1 LPHKAR
7 PTERSRLGCSSA
19 PAPSSTTCGHAL
31 AAPFAAREVRTQLA
45 ADGWDAPIFD
55 VIIDIVDRRSGW
67 LADLAA
73 PAGRQRPRP
82 AEPAES
88 TSELPKPADPA
99 DSAVRV
105 APGQRWRDST
115 TTRGAVA
122 NVITIDRV
130 DSGKVHGTYR
140 PQGTEAIGAGVWP
153 VREFNDFALLE
164 DPHWPTYIVAAKIQM
179 DDFRAIELTR
189 VAGELEGARS
199 HTLTRDGLGG
209 PETSWQIVAPTEADA
224 LAIVTRVVGPD
235 VPFVLRCA
243 GATSRRPPGDTTVSR
258 ASTHST
264 PRRSPSLSPPGGRR
278 RACAAACLARRC
290 SSLRRRSR
298 GCLTGRA

>member
-1 LPHKAR
+1 LLYLPGA
-7 PTERSRLGCSSA
+7 TGAVIA
-19 PAPSSTTCGHAL
+19 PAYDIISTYAYHKSHGLTRKMAMKIGGQYKPEYLERRHLDRLLGDAGLGAAAARRRLRGHAL
-31 AAPFAAREVRTQLA
+31 AAPSAAREVRTQLA

-73 PAGRQRPRP
+73 PADRQRPRP

-115 TTRGAVA
+115 TTRGAVP

-130 DSGKVHGTYR
+130 DSDGTVHGTYR

-179 DDFRAIELTR
+179 DDPRATELTR

-235 VPFVLRCA
+235 VPVRAALRW
-243 GATSRRPPGDTTVSR
+243 RDEP
-258 ASTHST
+258 
-264 PRRSPSLSPPGGRR
+264 
-278 RACAAACLARRC
+278 
-290 SSLRRRSR
+290 
-298 GCLTGRA
+298 